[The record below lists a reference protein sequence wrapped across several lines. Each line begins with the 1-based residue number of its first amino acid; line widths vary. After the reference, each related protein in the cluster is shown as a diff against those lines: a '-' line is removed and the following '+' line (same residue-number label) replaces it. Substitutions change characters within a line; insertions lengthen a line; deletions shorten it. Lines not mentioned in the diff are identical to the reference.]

1 MQPAGWAAVREA
13 VDRDMLAADLRCSL
27 FASALQ
33 SYKRDSVLRPF
44 PASYARHDC
53 KDFEALLADASKL
66 PNLKELL
73 QSSGD
78 KDIRARDL
86 FEKIQKLT
94 GAPHSPVPVPD
105 FLFEIE
111 YSNPADAKFY
121 ETKGERDLI
130 YAFHGSRL
138 ENFHSIIHNGLHCHL
153 NKTSLFGEGTY
164 LTSDLSLALI
174 YSPHGLGWQ
183 RSLLGPILS
192 CVAVCEVIDH
202 PDVKCQV
209 KKKDSK
215 EIDRRRARI
224 KHSEGGDIPPKY
236 FVVTNNQLLRVKYLL
251 VYSQKQP
258 KSRASSQLSWF
269 SSHWFTVMISL
280 YLLLLLIVSAINS
293 SAFQHFWN
301 RAKR

>member
-13 VDRDMLAADLRCSL
+13 AGRDVLAADLRCSL
-27 FASALQ
+27 FVSALR

-66 PNLKELL
+66 PSLEDLL

-94 GAPHSPVPVPD
+94 GAPHTPVPVPD

-111 YSNPADAKFY
+111 YSNPANAKFY

-202 PDVKCQV
+202 PDVKCQT

-258 KSRASSQLSWF
+258 SSRPSSQLSWF
-269 SSHWFTVMISL
+269 SSHWFTVVLSL

-293 SAFQHFWN
+293 SAFQHVWN

>member
-1 MQPAGWAAVREA
+1 MQPSGWAAAREA
-13 VDRDMLAADLRCSL
+13 AGRDMLAADLRCSL

-44 PASYARHDC
+44 PASYARGDC

-78 KDIRARDL
+78 NHKRAWDL

-94 GAPHSPVPVPD
+94 GAPHTPVPAPD

-111 YSNPADAKFY
+111 YFDPANAKFY

-174 YSPHGLGWQ
+174 YSPHGHGWQ
-183 RSLLGPILS
+183 HSLLGPILS

-202 PDVKCQV
+202 PDVKCQT

-251 VYSQKQP
+251 VYSQKPP

-280 YLLLLLIVSAINS
+280 YLLLLLIVSVINS

>member
-13 VDRDMLAADLRCSL
+13 AARDTLAADLRCSL

-33 SYKRDSVLRPF
+33 SYRRDSALRPF

-53 KDFEALLADASKL
+53 KDFEAL
-66 PNLKELL
+66 
-73 QSSGD
+73 
-78 KDIRARDL
+78 
-86 FEKIQKLT
+86 
-94 GAPHSPVPVPD
+94 
-105 FLFEIE
+105 
-111 YSNPADAKFY
+111 
-121 ETKGERDLI
+121 
-130 YAFHGSRL
+130 
-138 ENFHSIIHNGLHCHL
+138 
-153 NKTSLFGEGTY
+153 TSLFGEGTY

-174 YSPHGLGWQ
+174 YSPHGYGWQ

-202 PDVKCQV
+202 PDVKCQT

-251 VYSQKQP
+251 VYSQKQA
-258 KSRASSQLSWF
+258 KRASSQLSWF
-269 SSHWFTVMISL
+269 SSHWFTVMIFL
-280 YLLLLLIVSAINS
+280 YLLLLLIVSVINS
-293 SAFQHFWN
+293 STFQHFWN

>member
-1 MQPAGWAAVREA
+1 MQPSAWAAAREA
-13 VDRDMLAADLRCSL
+13 ANRDMLAADLRCSL

-53 KDFEALLADASKL
+53 KDFEAL
-66 PNLKELL
+66 
-73 QSSGD
+73 
-78 KDIRARDL
+78 
-86 FEKIQKLT
+86 
-94 GAPHSPVPVPD
+94 
-105 FLFEIE
+105 
-111 YSNPADAKFY
+111 
-121 ETKGERDLI
+121 
-130 YAFHGSRL
+130 
-138 ENFHSIIHNGLHCHL
+138 
-153 NKTSLFGEGTY
+153 TSLFGEGTY

-174 YSPHGLGWQ
+174 YSPHGHGWQ
-183 RSLLGPILS
+183 HSLLGPILS

-202 PDVKCQV
+202 PDVKCQT

-258 KSRASSQLSWF
+258 KRASSQVSWF

-280 YLLLLLIVSAINS
+280 YLLLLLIVSVINS